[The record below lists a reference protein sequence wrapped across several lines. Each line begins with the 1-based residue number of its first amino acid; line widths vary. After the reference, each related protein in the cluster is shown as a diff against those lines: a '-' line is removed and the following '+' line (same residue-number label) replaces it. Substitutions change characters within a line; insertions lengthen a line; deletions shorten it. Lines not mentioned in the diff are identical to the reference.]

1 LRLITRFDPWRSSL
15 CTCPPKL
22 TLNPYT
28 GCDYNCVY
36 CYASS
41 YVPRFSQC
49 RPKKDLLKRLA
60 NETRK
65 LRGETVSMSNS
76 SDPYPNME
84 AELELT
90 RGCLKTLSKSHCRIQ
105 IITKS
110 PLVQRD
116 SDLLKNTVSM
126 VAMTIT
132 TLSEDTAKLLEPN
145 APSPKARLKTI
156 ETLSNHDIP
165 VAARIDPIIPGI
177 NDDTKKLIE
186 TLASIGVKHITCSTY
201 KAKTDNW
208 ERFAKAMPDAA
219 VKLEPFYFENGERLD
234 RSAALPKHLRLSI
247 LSCARSEAEKHNVR
261 FGVCREGLGQ
271 LNTASCD
278 GSWLLKR

>member
-1 LRLITRFDPWRSSL
+1 
-15 CTCPPKL
+15 
-22 TLNPYT
+22 
-28 GCDYNCVY
+28 
-36 CYASS
+36 
-41 YVPRFSQC
+41 
-49 RPKKDLLKRLA
+49 
-60 NETRK
+60 
-65 LRGETVSMSNS
+65 
-76 SDPYPNME
+76 ME

-90 RGCLKTLSKSHCRIQ
+90 RGCLKTLSTSHCRIQ

-110 PLVQRD
+110 TLVQRD
-116 SDLLKNTVSM
+116 SDLLKNAVSM
-126 VAMTIT
+126 VAITIT
-132 TLSEDTAKLLEPN
+132 TLNEETAKLLEPN
-145 APSPKARLKTI
+145 APPPTARLKTI
-156 ETLSNHDIP
+156 QTLSDNEIP

-177 NDDTKKLIE
+177 NDDTQKLIE

-219 VKLEPFYFENGERLD
+219 VKLEPLYFENGERLD

-247 LSCARSEAEKHNVR
+247 LTSARSEAEKQNVR
-261 FGVCREGLGQ
+261 FGVCREGLSQ